1 MLIRRYAPTHA
12 AARRPN
18 GYRSPLDQAFAN
30 LFGGAAVSPNPAA
43 EWTPAMDISE
53 HERVVRLTIELPGF
67 GPEDVSLTVEDGVL
81 TIAGERTAEEA
92 DEGRQWHRRER
103 VSGKFRRTLTL
114 PEDLDV
120 DAIEAKY
127 SAGVLTVHLPRKAEE
142 APAKTVIDIQT
153 L

>member
-30 LFGGAAVSPNPAA
+30 LFGGAVVSPNPAA

-53 HERVVRLTIELPGF
+53 H
-67 GPEDVSLTVEDGVL
+67 EDVSLTVEDGVL

-127 SAGVLTVHLPRKAEE
+127 SAGVLTVHLPRKAEA